1 MKLPEEIFAKV
12 DQNYHDYTL
21 RFSKVVIRIRKYF
34 VSEIENYLHGTSTVD
49 SDWIRNSEAFKLF
62 RSCVHPEDLH
72 IADNICKADFIDV
85 ISYLRSISYDPSIN
99 HPHYCPYCNWLHD
112 TYQMQIIQNITFEP
126 ETPETS
132 FEYDLEN
139 GDKIIFKSLPY
150 TKELEIIKNKK
161 DVDYIFI
168 ARDMLYNSID
178 KIVIDG
184 VAYSD
189 LELEEVKKYINLIVG
204 TKGYNPLLTFLAEKK
219 TSMYLRESVKCKN
232 CNKEYT
238 VTINEPYFF
247 VQV

>member
-1 MKLPEEIFAKV
+1 
-12 DQNYHDYTL
+12 
-21 RFSKVVIRIRKYF
+21 
-34 VSEIENYLHGTSTVD
+34 
-49 SDWIRNSEAFKLF
+49 
-62 RSCVHPEDLH
+62 
-72 IADNICKADFIDV
+72 
-85 ISYLRSISYDPSIN
+85 
-99 HPHYCPYCNWLHD
+99 
-112 TYQMQIIQNITFEP
+112 
-126 ETPETS
+126 
-132 FEYDLEN
+132 LEN